1 MAERPPDCG
10 RTGARR
16 DRLGT
21 ATERT
26 GPAHARAG
34 RFQASRR
41 NYRERAALTS
51 HPRIAGAVHAITGRE
66 PDGERGV
73 RGEPRFGLFG
83 GRRKPRTC
91 VRGCIDLRTADAHA
105 DGTVVARLLVGT
117 LTDGASPAAPLSPA
131 RS

>member
-73 RGEPRFGLFG
+73 RSEEHTSELQSLMRNSYAVLCL
-83 GRRKPRTC
+83 KKKKT
-91 VRGCIDLRTADAHA
+91 
-105 DGTVVARLLVGT
+105 
-117 LTDGASPAAPLSPA
+117 
-131 RS
+131 